1 MQVPSLVALIFL
13 LGCSASDSAAPSAT
27 QLAVGDAAA
36 VTQGAKPSAVDSSTL
51 EPSAESLSEV
61 KLSRSLDWNE
71 SNISWLRY
79 DEGVAR
85 AKASGK
91 PILAVVYADWCP
103 HCKEFGKNFFE
114 TEIENLAQDYVMV
127 LVNQDREPA
136 TSQKLSPD
144 GTYTPRTFVL
154 SSGGDLREDVFATP
168 SRFRYFYD
176 YRDPKLLLR
185 SMQQGLESPRS

>member
-1 MQVPSLVALIFL
+1 MQLQALLALIFL
-13 LGCSASDSAAPSAT
+13 LGCGAPDSAAPPAAREAGGDEAT
-27 QLAVGDAAA
+27 ATAASD
-36 VTQGAKPSAVDSSTL
+36 TP
-51 EPSAESLSEV
+51 EPSTEAPSEP

-71 SNISWLRY
+71 GNISWLRY
-79 DEGVAR
+79 DDGVAR
-85 AKASGK
+85 AGASGK

-103 HCKEFGKNFFE
+103 HCKEFGKNFFQA
-114 TEIENLAQDYVMV
+114 EIQNLAQDYVMV

-154 SSGGDLREDVFATP
+154 SSGGDIREDVFATP

-176 YRDPKLLLR
+176 YRDPGLLLR
-185 SMQQGLESPRS
+185 SMQRGLEAPSS